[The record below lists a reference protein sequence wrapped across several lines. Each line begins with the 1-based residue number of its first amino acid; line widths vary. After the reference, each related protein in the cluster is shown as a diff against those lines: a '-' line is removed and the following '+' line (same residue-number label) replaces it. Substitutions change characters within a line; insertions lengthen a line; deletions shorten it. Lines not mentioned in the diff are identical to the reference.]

1 MLSWNIHYNRG
12 MELLLHHHPREAAA
26 SLEHALSGC
35 PAGQRGDLRRI
46 CFFLGISLLR
56 LGYSQAAVRA
66 LLSCQRL
73 QKHGHARHMLDRL
86 VNGYGMARRSCEAD
100 DDWYAFLAIQLS
112 RYLATRNRRAFSTHA
127 ERDMVTDLLH
137 DYWHALERTGV
148 LAGRG
153 CREKQELFA
162 RMQIIFPTVV
172 LSDREVG
179 EPIAVNFRTKRK
191 VKSEESCF
199 CGSGLPFS
207 KCCGRTP
214 GIMEIV
220 TEAK

>member
-1 MLSWNIHYNRG
+1 MVTWSMHFERG
-12 MELLLHHHPREAAA
+12 VGLLARHQPRKAAE

-35 PAGQRGDLRRI
+35 PPGRHAELHRI
-46 CFFLGISLLR
+46 CFFLGISLQR

-73 QKHGHARHMLDRL
+73 HKRGYARRMLARL
-86 VNGYGMARRSCEAD
+86 VNGYGMARRACEAD

-112 RYLATRNRRAFSTHA
+112 RYLATRNKRAFSTHA

-137 DYWHALERTGV
+137 DYWHALERTGA
-148 LAGRG
+148 LRGRN
-153 CREKQELFA
+153 CREKQAIFE
-162 RMQIIFPTVV
+162 RMRMVFPTVV
-172 LSDREVG
+172 LDDRQSTVSI
-179 EPIAVNFRTKRK
+179 PVNFRTQRK
-191 VKSEESCF
+191 VGTEESCF

-207 KCCGRTP
+207 KCCGRTR

-220 TEAK
+220 SEAQ